1 MVVKMM
7 ENNSH
12 ANTETKLPNLPQYK
26 EEFKNSSPICG
37 KLGRI
42 QNPLL
47 EVEPLI
53 DIIKLTLQTAYI
65 KSVIY
70 PVNLLLIAKPES
82 AKTSAMEQF
91 KIKGTYTTNNI
102 TQAVIV
108 SKILPMIENQGL
120 KYLIIPD
127 FLNAIEKDY
136 TTRKGFL
143 NLMKSLIE
151 EGITSL
157 DTFNIRT
164 NKVYNP
170 PIKCGLITG
179 ITAESFYGHYD
190 AKEQRWIGGVR
201 YEWKSMGLLSRF
213 VPFSYDYELSKIYK
227 VYKFIENEQQTK
239 KSPKHSIQRR
249 IIEVKGNPQLFS
261 QFEMLSYKIGQEVGG
276 YGFRILRNLQALAK
290 ANAIL
295 NDRTEVNQQDI
306 DKIIYLSNWIN
317 YRFNPL

>member
-1 MVVKMM
+1 M

-12 ANTETKLPNLPQYK
+12 ANNETKLPNLLQYK
-26 EEFKNSSPICG
+26 EEFKNSSPICS

-47 EVEPLI
+47 DVEPLLE
-53 DIIKLTLQTAYI
+53 IIKLTIQSAYVKHI
-65 KSVIY
+65 ET
-70 PVNLLLIAKPES
+70 PVNLLIIAQPES
-82 AKTSAMEQF
+82 AKTKAMEQF

-179 ITAESFYGHYD
+179 ITTDSFYGHYSP
-190 AKEQRWIGGVR
+190 ERQGWVGGVK
-201 YEWKSMGLLSRF
+201 YEWKTMGLLSRF
-213 VPFSYDYELSKIYK
+213 IPFSYNYELLKIRK
-227 VYKFIENEQQTK
+227 VFKHIEKEEQIK
-239 KSPKHSIQRR
+239 KPPKHKIKRVMTE
-249 IIEVKGNPQLFS
+249 IKGNPELFS
-261 QFEMLSYKIGQEVGG
+261 QFELIASNIGQEIGG
-276 YGFRILRNLQALAK
+276 YGFRVLRSLQTLAK
-290 ANAIL
+290 ANALL
-295 NDRTEVNQQDI
+295 NDRTEVNQEDI
-306 DKIIYLSNWIN
+306 DKIVYLSNWIN
-317 YRFNPL
+317 YRLNPL